1 MAELRHKRVG
11 EGVDTGAP
19 DGSEVRF
26 LLGGERGEGDH
37 FTLPPGATSGAVAHR
52 AIEEIWYFLSGAGEM
67 WRSDGASEET
77 LAVGPG
83 VCLDIATGVRFQFRN
98 TGAEPLTF
106 LIATMP
112 PWPGAEEAFAVE
124 GKWAVGGGAR

>member
-11 EGVDTGAP
+11 EGVDTTAP

-26 LLGGERGEGDH
+26 LLRGERGELNH

-83 VCLDIATGVRFQFRN
+83 VCVDIATGVGFQFRN
-98 TGAEPLTF
+98 TGPEPLTF

-112 PWPGAEEAFAVE
+112 PWPGAEEAYAVE
-124 GKWAVGGGAR
+124 GKWPAGGGAR